1 MTSALRREGV
11 GPDEDKSTD
20 MLRESYSDKGDN
32 RVQKSQILRTSQVT
46 SSMASLSPALSA

>member
-32 RVQKSQILRTSQVT
+32 SVQKSQILRTSQVT